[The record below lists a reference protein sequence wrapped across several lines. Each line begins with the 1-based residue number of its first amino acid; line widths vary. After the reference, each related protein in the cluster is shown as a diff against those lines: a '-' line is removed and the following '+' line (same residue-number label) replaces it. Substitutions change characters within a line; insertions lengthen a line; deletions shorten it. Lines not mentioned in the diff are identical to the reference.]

1 MNTILSLLFLL
12 GAGAANA
19 QISAT
24 RYIDA
29 DGVEVIQNRAAA
41 VPVAASAKAPPL
53 APVAYA
59 KKVNKD
65 ELLYDSRFNV
75 SAADQAHRDRDRVAI
90 LQHELD
96 TESRKYEAAYKRIQ
110 DSAAG
115 NNPSADEA
123 KRMTEDLYDHQKNIQ
138 TLNAELRRARHTR

>member
-1 MNTILSLLFLL
+1 MKTILSLLFLL

-41 VPVAASAKAPPL
+41 VPVAASAQA
-53 APVAYA
+53 APVPVAFA
-59 KKVNKD
+59 KKANKD
-65 ELLYDSRFNV
+65 ELLYDSKFHV
-75 SAADQAHRDRDRVAI
+75 SAAEQAGRDRDRVAI

-96 TESRKYEAAYKRIQ
+96 TESRKYEAAHKRIQ

-115 NNPSADEA
+115 NKPSADEA
-123 KRMTEDLYDHQKNIQ
+123 KLMTENLYDHQKNIQ